1 DELGNIINGDALL
14 AIIASEWQER
24 GLLLN
29 NGVVATSMSNH
40 GLEEYLINRNINLH
54 RTDVGDRYVVEF
66 MKEHGYNIGGEQSGH
81 IIIRDYATTGDG
93 LLAAIQILAIMKKY
107 EKPISELSER
117 MKVIPQILR
126 NFRYDKKQDIDISE
140 IQEINKVAQ
149 KKIGS
154 EGPILVRLSGT
165 EPLIRVMGESR
176 DELYLTK
183 TINEVIQIIESKFS

>member
-1 DELGNIINGDALL
+1 
-14 AIIASEWQER
+14 
-24 GLLLN
+24 
-29 NGVVATSMSNH
+29 MSNH
-40 GLEEYLINRNINLH
+40 GLEEYLVNRNINLH
-54 RTDVGDRYVVEF
+54 RTDVGGRYVVEF

-107 EKPISELSER
+107 EKPISELSGI

-154 EGPILVRLSGT
+154 EGRVLVRLSGT

>member
-1 DELGNIINGDALL
+1 
-14 AIIASEWQER
+14 
-24 GLLLN
+24 
-29 NGVVATSMSNH
+29 
-40 GLEEYLINRNINLH
+40 
-54 RTDVGDRYVVEF
+54 
-66 MKEHGYNIGGEQSGH
+66 
-81 IIIRDYATTGDG
+81 
-93 LLAAIQILAIMKKY
+93 
-107 EKPISELSER
+107 

-154 EGPILVRLSGT
+154 EGRILVRLSGT